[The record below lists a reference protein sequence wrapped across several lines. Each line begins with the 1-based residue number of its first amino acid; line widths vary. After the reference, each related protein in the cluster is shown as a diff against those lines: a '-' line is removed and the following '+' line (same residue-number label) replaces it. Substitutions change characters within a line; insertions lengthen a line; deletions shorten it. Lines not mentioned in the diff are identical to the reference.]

1 MDLAFVA
8 VNFDEDKV
16 EGNPQRAMCRYE
28 FMEMIVRLATSK
40 YISDKKS
47 EMTYAEAL

>member
-8 VNFDEDKV
+8 VNFDDDKV

-28 FMEMIVRLATSK
+28 FMEMLVRLATSK
-40 YISDKKS
+40 YIDDKKS
-47 EMTYAEAL
+47 EMTHAKAL